1 MHVQQPRIRV
11 DVHRQIDTRMPHGR
25 LGDSRGNA
33 GFAQVSS
40 ERMPQGVNIHRPAEP
55 PEPLH
60 NRRPVAARREAAER
74 LTQFFV
80 VTISVHRTIST
91 GSRTG

>member
-1 MHVQQPRIRV
+1 
-11 DVHRQIDTRMPHGR
+11 
-25 LGDSRGNA
+25 
-33 GFAQVSS
+33 
-40 ERMPQGVNIHRPAEP
+40 
-55 PEPLH
+55 LH